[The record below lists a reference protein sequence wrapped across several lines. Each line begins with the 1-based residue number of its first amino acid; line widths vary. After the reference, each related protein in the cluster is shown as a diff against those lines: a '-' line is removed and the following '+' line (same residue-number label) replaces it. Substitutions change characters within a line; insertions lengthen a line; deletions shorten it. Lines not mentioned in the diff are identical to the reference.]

1 MPQSKDQCVS
11 HSDYLIL
18 GTLGK
23 QGCQHREARK
33 IFLHN
38 PHTLLWLPCM
48 FLFCSNSVDC
58 SISSWT
64 KWWTLVLGMLAMF
77 GRQCVNEAVEVSFE
91 SRMAQVSAIFH
102 IFKCTFCLLWLVLLF
117 PYCFRHH
124 PWLFCSRSLLFQCIF
139 LSSIDHSIHT
149 SLHTCTTSNPTVYA
163 LFPNS
168 LPISFLSFVSVLP
181 QVVLCHDLCVR
192 DVCCY
197 LLYSLCLCCRLY
209 RREWK
214 KHRIWSGKAAVFSNK
229 NVPNMCC
236 TSLNKRPIM
245 WPHICRSQ
253 TVFCKPLKW
262 ANCSWK
268 LHFYCQIW

>member
-1 MPQSKDQCVS
+1 MD
-11 HSDYLIL
+11 
-18 GTLGK
+18 
-23 QGCQHREARK
+23 
-33 IFLHN
+33 
-38 PHTLLWLPCM
+38 
-48 FLFCSNSVDC
+48 
-58 SISSWT
+58 ISSWNVGHVWKT
-64 KWWTLVLGMLAMF
+64 VCKWSSWSLIWEQDGTS
-77 GRQCVNEAVEVSFE
+77 VSYI
-91 SRMAQVSAIFH
+91 SHIQVH
-102 IFKCTFCLLWLVLLF
+102 
-117 PYCFRHH
+117 
-124 PWLFCSRSLLFQCIF
+124 F
-139 LSSIDHSIHT
+139 LSSVINIISVLFPSPSLAVLLKIPIVPVHFSIQHWPFHT
-149 SLHTCTTSNPTVYA
+149 FLHTCTTSNPTVYA